1 MKRNVSFFKFLKK
14 EGFWL
19 SVIITFGVVMI
30 GLVGFW
36 FIENYQR
43 NELTEKRKEEIQPY
57 LNNFKSQEYEVI
69 KFSKLELY
77 KGYISDLSFEET
89 SKEFGYIAKDN
100 ELKNLYDTEIQYLD
114 PDGVLHTS
122 SEAVFVKYDGNISK
136 PKLVITI
143 VPENHLT
150 KEMNKYVNPTLYIP
164 KQ

>member
-1 MKRNVSFFKFLKK
+1 MKRNVRFFKFLKK

-19 SVIITFGVVMI
+19 SVIIIFGVVMI
-30 GLVGFW
+30 GLVGCW
-36 FIENYQR
+36 FIENYKR

-57 LNNFKSQEYEVI
+57 LNNFKSKEYEVI
-69 KFSKLELY
+69 KFSNPELY

-89 SKEFGYIAKDN
+89 SKKFGYIAKDN

-143 VPENHLT
+143 VPESHLT